1 MNLILLIT
9 YEKEEHNGLTDLLEI
24 LSSIISGF
32 TAPLK
37 DEHATFAKKVLI
49 PLHKVRGLQ
58 NFNTQLQTCMKNF
71 IEKDKSLGID
81 LINGLL
87 KFWPITCPAKEVVY
101 ISEIEEILEMIGNEA
116 DKRFNDYGP
125 KLLKRLVQT
134 S

>member
-1 MNLILLIT
+1 
-9 YEKEEHNGLTDLLEI
+9 
-24 LSSIISGF
+24 
-32 TAPLK
+32 
-37 DEHATFAKKVLI
+37 
-49 PLHKVRGLQ
+49 
-58 NFNTQLQTCMKNF
+58 MKNF

-101 ISEIEEILEMIGNEA
+101 ISEIEEILEMIGTEA